1 MRGEIK
7 SAGLT
12 LTPQSDDDLLL
23 VEGYGN
29 GGFKMRGSRIMG
41 SMLVMPTGFFPL
53 EATSIDALTLG
64 HLEKLFDAEYLPEIL
79 LIGTGERMMLLP
91 APLKADLKA
100 RGIGFDPMDTGAAAR
115 TFNVLTMEARR
126 VAAVLIAV

>member
-1 MRGEIK
+1 
-7 SAGLT
+7 
-12 LTPQSDDDLLL
+12 
-23 VEGYGN
+23 
-29 GGFKMRGSRIMG
+29 
-41 SMLVMPTGFFPL
+41 MPTGFFPL

-79 LIGTGERMMLLP
+79 LIGPGERMMLLP

-100 RGIGFDPMDTGAAAR
+100 KGIGFDPMDTGAAAR